1 MQYSFHQNY
10 QLTKEDVTAIKKA
23 KNWVLCLNHYADLH
37 GPSYIKF
44 IVEGK
49 NYDGSALQQEYI
61 VKTGHG
67 IDDSTIHSHDEWQD
81 EFDEKTYHG
90 EKVIYDFRFHPLKA
104 IVKPGHII
112 NVIWH
117 KHFTDHPEVIQN
129 YIYMEIFEWKTSKEG
144 WKFQDLKYRM
154 MISSDCFKTSDPYKI
169 LMNNYEHRHYHGLD
183 AQRQ

>member
-10 QLTKEDVTAIKKA
+10 QLTKEDIKAIKKA
-23 KNWVLCLNHYADLH
+23 KRLGLCLNHYAYLH
-37 GPSYIKF
+37 GPSYAKF
-44 IVEGK
+44 FVEGK

-61 VKTGHG
+61 VKTEYG
-67 IDDSTIHSHDEWQD
+67 IDDSTIQSYD

-90 EKVIYDFRFHPLKA
+90 SKVIYNFEFHPLKA

-117 KHFTDHPEVIQN
+117 KHFHPTIPDVIQN
-129 YIYMEIFEWKTSKEG
+129 YIFLEICEWKTSKEG
-144 WKFQDLKYRM
+144 WKSQDLKYRTL
-154 MISSDCFKTSDPYKI
+154 ISSDCFKTSNQYKM
-169 LMNNYEHRHYHGLD
+169 LMNDIEHYFVHGQD